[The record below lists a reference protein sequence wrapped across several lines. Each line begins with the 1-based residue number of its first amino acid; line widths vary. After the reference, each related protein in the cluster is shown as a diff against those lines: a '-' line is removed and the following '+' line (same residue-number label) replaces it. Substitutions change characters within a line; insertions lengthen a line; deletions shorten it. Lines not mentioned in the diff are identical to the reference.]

1 MSITIIPSFDN
12 LTEGKTCLAKPRSMK
27 FEAASDVDT
36 VSPSYLRYLNLEH
49 LYTVA
54 PMGGPGPSTSSGT
67 AKDDEKSPVISYLV
81 LPSHWNTR
89 EKYTSL
95 ELASPNFLRVMYRGP
110 GKTDQDAASIRANVP
125 IPPEMGVFYY
135 EVKIVNKGKEGF
147 IGIGL
152 SAANVSLNR
161 LPGWEKDSYGYHGDD
176 GHAFSC
182 SGVGKTYGPT
192 FTTGNII
199 GCGINFL
206 DQTVFYTK
214 DGNMVG
220 TAFTDVRNHLYP
232 TVGLRTQGEVVEA
245 NFGQTAF
252 LFDIDGYVKVSS
264 RVINALGENY
274 NAYPDK
280 LSN

>member
-1 MSITIIPSFDN
+1 MTAAPSFDDLN
-12 LTEGKTCLAKPRSMK
+12 EGKTCVVRPGSMK
-27 FEAASDVDT
+27 PERSINVDV
-36 VSPSYLRYLNLEH
+36 VYPSYLRYLNLEH

-54 PMGGPGPSTSSGT
+54 PMGGPGPSTSNGT
-67 AKDDEKSPVISYLV
+67 PRDDEKLLVISYLV
-81 LPSHWNTR
+81 LPSHWNIR

-95 ELASPNFLRVMYRGP
+95 ELASPNFLRVIYRGP

-125 IPPEMGVFYY
+125 IPPEMGIFYY

-220 TAFTDVRNHLYP
+220 TAFTNVRNHLYP

-245 NFGQTAF
+245 NFGQSAF
-252 LFDIDGYVKVSS
+252 LFDIDGYVKVSD
-264 RVINALGENY
+264 RIINVLTEASYAFPG
-274 NAYPDK
+274 
-280 LSN
+280 